1 MFGLEII
8 VLIIT
13 YTILIITIFLEII
26 CYKRNLETLETI
38 LFTGSLMI
46 LILALTTS
54 SIFSRTNLLFNG
66 DVFIHFAMI
75 LVGVTT
81 PLNVLSERKHKV
93 NPIWKKVLLIF
104 SAFLLVLLGL
114 SLFFGAF
121 YFIQDTISIFLLLS
135 IVLSMLMITTT
146 PPLQR
151 IAHQEK
157 TERIFAYAFIILVP
171 LSFFVSFLFQAEH
184 DFQLIGF
191 TIPIIF
197 ILLAGNKLWDDIK
210 RLSLVDLNNKS
221 EKDNFKNYPLT
232 KREHEIAQLLIRGKT
247 YKVIAKE
254 LFISMPTVKTHTSNI
269 YKKCQVKSRAEL
281 MILIA

>member
-66 DVFIHFAMI
+66 DAFIHFAMI

-197 ILLAGNKLWDDIK
+197 ILLAGNKLWDDIQ
-210 RLSLVDLNNKS
+210 RLSLVNLNNKS

-269 YKKCQVKSRAEL
+269 YKKCQVKNRAEL